1 MGAKPVFNAKA
12 VGPPKVDVSTDL
24 PGGKPGGDLPGG
36 GLPGVKPGGDLP
48 GGKPPVTGGKKPSPQ
63 KAEVDNIKGKSG
75 EDIQKIVKK
84 TLNGK
89 NIDEIA
95 ADPKVIDAAKKN
107 KDRLKKLAV
116 VGAVGLAALM
126 IIYGESN
133 PIEAIKKAME
143 DAGETFGDATNMFGD
158 FFKKIIDGM
167 KKFGLFIF
175 FGGFIFIILLIFAPM
190 IFRMLFRPA
199 TQAARV
205 APPQPYSQK
214 LNSYPPR

>member
-1 MGAKPVFNAKA
+1 MAVKPGVKPKA
-12 VGPPKVDVSTDL
+12 PKIDVPTGGL
-24 PGGKPGGDLPGG
+24 PGGKPQVP
-36 GLPGVKPGGDLP
+36 
-48 GGKPPVTGGKKPSPQ
+48 GGKKPSPK
-63 KAEVDNIKGKSG
+63 KAEVDNIKGKS
-75 EDIQKIVKK
+75 EADIKKSVGDK
-84 TLNGK
+84 TLDGK

-175 FGGFIFIILLIFAPM
+175 FGGFIIIFLLIFGPT

-199 TQAARV
+199 TQAQVAPQARV
-205 APPQPYSQK
+205 APPGPYNQRF
-214 LNSYPPR
+214 NAYPPR